1 MTTPTQPAAMTTQGK
16 LRINLA
22 GQKFGRLVALSPE
35 RLGGCTAW
43 RCRCDCGKELIVRTD
58 SLRSGASQS
67 CRCWNAE
74 RVKQACT
81 THGHLVG
88 GKKTATYRAWNDMLA
103 RCKNPNNKRYPNYG
117 GRGIRACKR
126 WEQFEHFLA
135 DMGERPQ
142 GLTLDRRNNN
152 GNYTPSNCRWAT
164 RTEQNRNQRRN
175 RMLTHNGETKCLA
188 EWVEVVGVPR
198 STLRRRIQSRGWA
211 NAIRMSRQSM
221 PAQEP
226 CHG

>member
-16 LRINLA
+16 VRINLA

-103 RCKNPNNKRYPNYG
+103 RCKNPNNKRYPTTAAVESVRVSAGSNSSTFLPIWE
-117 GRGIRACKR
+117 RGHK
-126 WEQFEHFLA
+126 
-135 DMGERPQ
+135 D
-142 GLTLDRRNNN
+142 
-152 GNYTPSNCRWAT
+152 
-164 RTEQNRNQRRN
+164 
-175 RMLTHNGETKCLA
+175 
-188 EWVEVVGVPR
+188 
-198 STLRRRIQSRGWA
+198 
-211 NAIRMSRQSM
+211 
-221 PAQEP
+221 
-226 CHG
+226 